1 MRCFPV
7 PLGSPEAT
15 ETAKGKGPV
24 PMGDAPRPPLLPLIA
39 SFPLCIA
46 TALPFCHCEPPK
58 AAKQPPE
65 TIRGI
70 ASGALRPRNDGIL
83 NPI

>member
-24 PMGDAPRPPLLPLIA
+24 PTGMAPYAPLLPLIA
-39 SFPLCIA
+39 SFSPLYLCI
-46 TALPFCHCEPPK
+46 LVSLH
-58 AAKQPPE
+58 
-65 TIRGI
+65 
-70 ASGALRPRNDGIL
+70 
-83 NPI
+83 